1 LRTGSPGLLRR
12 INGLAAGDYAT
23 VGLNRPGPYN
33 RPKVHEDL
41 TVTLT
46 SYPRHARHH
55 RQRHWADA
63 CGSRLD

>member
-1 LRTGSPGLLRR
+1 MRTGSPSLLRR

-33 RPKVHEDL
+33 WPKVHEDL

-46 SYPRHARHH
+46 SYPGTPPSSSPTTLGRCMRIET
-55 RQRHWADA
+55 
-63 CGSRLD
+63 